1 MNMLILRII
10 NSLLKLNMLMTSR
23 VENIVLV
30 TIIRL
35 IRGQMWKVDTF
46 IILVLSI
53 KQGVIHSYDKA

>member
-1 MNMLILRII
+1 MNMLLLRII

>member
-1 MNMLILRII
+1 MNMLLLRIL

-23 VENIVLV
+23 YENITLV
-30 TIIRL
+30 TIIWL
-35 IRGQMWKVDTF
+35 IRGQIWKVDTF